1 MSDKKSDKSR
11 SVAKKVTNRIKEDNE
26 RGARQNLLEELF
38 YDFHR
43 SKVQIFWVNFQ
54 RGIFF
59 GIGSVIGGAL
69 VVAISVM
76 ILSKLNLPG
85 FLGDFIQQIL
95 DTMNARQA

>member
-1 MSDKKSDKSR
+1 MTEKVQKKSKSA
-11 SVAKKVTNRIKEDNE
+11 AKKVTEQIKKDNE
-26 RGARQNLLEELF
+26 RGARENIIEELF
-38 YDFHR
+38 YDFNR